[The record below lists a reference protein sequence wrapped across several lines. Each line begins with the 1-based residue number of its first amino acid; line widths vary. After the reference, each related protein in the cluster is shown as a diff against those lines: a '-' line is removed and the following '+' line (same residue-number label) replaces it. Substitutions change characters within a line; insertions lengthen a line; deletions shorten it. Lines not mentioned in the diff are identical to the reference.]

1 MSSRRSGQRVRFYS
15 YVFVAGLCGIAL
27 ALVVAAVTASD
38 EHRGGYTG
46 MAVLWGSGALAAAAL
61 LMAIERRRPGD

>member
-1 MSSRRSGQRVRFYS
+1 MRFYS
-15 YVFVAGLCGIAL
+15 YVFVAGLGGVAL
-27 ALVVAAVTASD
+27 ALVGAAATASD

-61 LMAIERRRPGD
+61 LRAIERRRPGD